1 MSYHMSPFLL
11 KGLCEAH
18 FSFLLFLCVNVYF
31 ERERVCEQG
40 RGRERGGE
48 RIPNRP
54 HVVSAECNVGLEPM
68 NREAMT

>member
-1 MSYHMSPFLL
+1 MKHIFILFYFYLL
-11 KGLCEAH
+11 M
-18 FSFLLFLCVNVYF
+18 FIS
-31 ERERVCEQG
+31 RERVCEQG